1 MWNPIIDGSLQA
13 QAFETIEL
21 IAAAI
26 KKATVPGAAHPGRKP
41 SKAGRKSQR
50 RSAGVSAAPAAK
62 TVARKEIEASLAN
75 GSAGLA
81 ILFAY
86 LDQARSGYGD
96 KETAL
101 YFLEQAIDAVASV
114 PMDSSLYGGVTGV
127 AWAMAHFRGWLLEA
141 DNDAT
146 EAMDTLLRASLSRRP
161 WRGSYDLTKG
171 LVGFGVYAM
180 EQLPSLSAIQCLEQV
195 IDRLDENAERT
206 PDGITWFT
214 SWELLPAS
222 QRRVSFIGNYNLGVA
237 HGVPGV
243 IAFLAQVCALDER
256 KIPGVTKVR
265 AKARPLLDGAVAWLL
280 AQKISAGAEC
290 VFPEW
295 IFRGLSLRSSRVAW
309 CYGDL
314 GSAAALLAAARC
326 VNDANWEREAVRL
339 ARRVAERSFDQSGVK
354 DCALCHGAAGAG
366 HLFNRMFQASGESWL
381 KDAALGWFQRT
392 LEMRRPEGGIA
403 GFAAFRLDHWS
414 NEVGILEG
422 AAGIAL
428 ALLAAVTPN
437 EPAWDRMLLI
447 SGAPPHACYGAAQL

>member
-1 MWNPIIDGSLQA
+1 MWDPIIDGTLQA

-21 IAAAI
+21 IAPAI
-26 KKATVPGAAHPGRKP
+26 KKAAGPAVADPGRKS

-50 RSAGVSAAPAAK
+50 RSGGVSQVSAAK
-62 TVARKEIEASLAN
+62 TVGREEIDASLAS

-96 KETAL
+96 KETAQ

-127 AWAMAHFRGWLLEA
+127 AWAMAHLRGWFLEA
-141 DNDAT
+141 DHDAT
-146 EAMDTLLRASLSRRP
+146 EAMDTLLRDSLSRRP
-161 WRGSYDLTKG
+161 WRGSYDLTQG

-180 EQLPSLSAIQCLEQV
+180 EQLPKQIGIECLAHV

-314 GSAAALLAAARC
+314 GIAAALLAAASC
-326 VNDANWEREAVRL
+326 MNDANWEREAVRL

-366 HLFNRMFQASGESWL
+366 HLFNRMFQTSGESWL
-381 KDAALGWFQRT
+381 KDAALGWFQRA

-422 AAGIAL
+422 AGGIAL
-428 ALLAAVTPN
+428 ALLAGVTPN